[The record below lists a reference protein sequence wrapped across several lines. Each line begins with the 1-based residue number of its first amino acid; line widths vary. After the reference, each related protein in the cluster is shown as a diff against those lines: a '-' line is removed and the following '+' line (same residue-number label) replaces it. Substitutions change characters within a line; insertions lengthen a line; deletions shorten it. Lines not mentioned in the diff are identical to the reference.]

1 MHTRRCSKP
10 SVVQRMRIRIT
21 ECFQRGRK
29 IILKPAARKWIS
41 RIKIQDKKL
50 EYSTIF
56 LSLDVV
62 QSTGCDLEAC
72 ALEKD
77 EDVVSHLGL
86 ILSIA
91 EWTSIFE
98 WLISLLLVLAPT
110 RPYRRSSCATREI
123 SSGHQPLT
131 TKKERTCEVVFAH
144 VLSLTHLQAVDYS
157 ASASLR
163 T

>member
-1 MHTRRCSKP
+1 MHTCWCSKP
-10 SVVQRMRIRIT
+10 SVVQCMRIRIM
-21 ECFQRGRK
+21 EGFQRGRK

-41 RIKIQDKKL
+41 RIKNQNKKL

-62 QSTGCDLEAC
+62 ESTGCDLEAC

-77 EDVVSHLGL
+77 EDVVPHFGL

-98 WLISLLLVLAPT
+98 WLICLLLVLAST
-110 RPYRRSSCATREI
+110 RPY
-123 SSGHQPLT
+123 
-131 TKKERTCEVVFAH
+131 
-144 VLSLTHLQAVDYS
+144 
-157 ASASLR
+157 
-163 T
+163 

>member
-1 MHTRRCSKP
+1 MHACRCSQP
-10 SVVQRMRIRIT
+10 SVVQRIGIRIT
-21 ECFQRGRK
+21 EGFQRGRK
-29 IILKPAARKWIS
+29 IVFKPAARKWIS

-62 QSTGCDLEAC
+62 ESTGCDLEAC

-77 EDVVSHLGL
+77 EDVVPHFGL

-98 WLISLLLVLAPT
+98 
-110 RPYRRSSCATREI
+110 
-123 SSGHQPLT
+123 
-131 TKKERTCEVVFAH
+131 
-144 VLSLTHLQAVDYS
+144 
-157 ASASLR
+157 
-163 T
+163 